1 MVTMIDEELLTVKQV
16 AERLKLHPETVRTWL
31 RDGRLR
37 GRRLSDRMGW
47 RVPAGELRRFINEE
61 LMPEADTEGE

>member
-1 MVTMIDEELLTVKQV
+1 
-16 AERLKLHPETVRTWL
+16 
-31 RDGRLR
+31 
-37 GRRLSDRMGW
+37 MGW

>member
-1 MVTMIDEELLTVKQV
+1 
-16 AERLKLHPETVRTWL
+16 
-31 RDGRLR
+31 
-37 GRRLSDRMGW
+37 LSDRMGW